1 MREFILTLEDFGL
14 IKVEGG
20 SVRDYFS
27 PYVGT
32 ENQLVHDILDHP
44 EIPHPNPYIDEL
56 MGIGGLMYRSECE
69 GKPLTSER
77 ISKLVGG
84 VVLCSERDGAAELSG
99 VDGWIGKGYG
109 MARSRY
115 EGGVGVKVLG
125 EGIVEGVRGWRKGAK
140 VGDRFVLVTE

>member
-14 IKVEGG
+14 IKVEGD

-32 ENQLVHDILDHP
+32 ENQLVHDILD
-44 EIPHPNPYIDEL
+44 HPNPYIDEL

>member
-14 IKVEGG
+14 IKVEGD

-32 ENQLVHDILDHP
+32 EDQLVHDILDHP

-56 MGIGGLMYRSECE
+56 MAIGGLMYRSECE

-99 VDGWIGKGYG
+99 VDGWIGKGYD

-115 EGGVGVKVLG
+115 GVKVLG
-125 EGIVEGVRGWRKGAK
+125 ERIVERVRGWRRGAK
-140 VGDRFVLVTE
+140 VGDKFVLVVD